1 MQPINSDTQEQ
12 TLPEAIIEEEQQ
24 VSTQVK
30 GLGRTFVALRHRNY
44 RLFFFGQMISYIGTW
59 MQTAA
64 QAWLV
69 LQLTHSA
76 LLLGTVSLL
85 QYLPVMIFS
94 LYGGVLADRIPKR
107 TLVLVTQSISLVQS
121 AVMWLLVITGVVQ
134 VWHILLLVALLGI
147 TNALDSPTRNAF
159 VNEMVGREDLP
170 NAVALNSSLVN
181 MARVLG
187 PGIGGVLIAWLG
199 VAPLFLLNTLSF
211 IAVLIGLAMIDTRTL
226 YALPSKRAD
235 DKKLSAFESLREG
248 LSYSLHMPAI
258 LLITSVIG
266 GVALFGIT
274 FNVMLPLFAT
284 EVFHAGARGY
294 GFTTAAYG
302 LGALFSALWVAW
314 GNRKPNIRFLLS
326 AAFVFSILEIA
337 LALSPLYILA
347 FPLLVGIGFA
357 QIVVTATAN
366 TTIQTV
372 APNHLRGR
380 IISVYLLV
388 YAGALPLGNFLAG
401 ALTTRIGVSTTFLI
415 GGTLCLVVAT
425 TAWLLRKPAEK
436 SLEASTTAMRSE

>member
-1 MQPINSDTQEQ
+1 MQPIDSNTQKQ
-12 TLPEAIIEEEQQ
+12 VLPETILEEEPS
-24 VSTQVK
+24 STQLR
-30 GLGRTFVALRHRNY
+30 GLRRTFVALHHRNY
-44 RLFFFGQMISYIGTW
+44 RLFFFGQMVSQIGTW
-59 MQTAA
+59 MQLTA

-76 LLLGTVSLL
+76 LLLGVVSLL

-94 LYGGVLADRIPKR
+94 LYGGVLADRVPKR
-107 TLVLVTQSISLVQS
+107 TLLLVTQSISLVQA
-121 AVMWLLVITGVVQ
+121 AVMWLLVVTGTIQ
-134 VWHILLLVALLGI
+134 VWHIMLLIALLGI

-159 VNEMVGREDLP
+159 INEMVGREDLP

-187 PGIGGVLIAWLG
+187 PGLGGVLIALFS
-199 VAPLFLLNTLSF
+199 VTPLFLLNALSF
-211 IAVLIGLAMIDTRTL
+211 IAVIIGLFMIDPRTL
-226 YALPSKRAD
+226 YALPGKRMD
-235 DKKLSAFESLREG
+235 NKKLSTFQSLREG
-248 LSYSLHMPAI
+248 LSYSWHMPAV
-258 LLITSVIG
+258 LLIIGLIG

-294 GFTTAAYG
+294 GFIAAAYG

-337 LALSPLYILA
+337 FALSHVYILS
-347 FPLLVGIGFA
+347 FPLLIGIGFA
-357 QIVVTATAN
+357 QIVMTATAA
-366 TTIQTV
+366 TAVQTV

-401 ALTTRIGVSTTFLI
+401 ALTTRIGVSTTFLL
-415 GGTLCLVVAT
+415 GGMLCLVVACVG
-425 TAWLLRKPAEK
+425 WLLRKPAEK
-436 SLEASTTAMRSE
+436 SLVESTTTMIK

>member
-211 IAVLIGLAMIDTRTL
+211 IAVLIRLAMIDTRTL